1 MRKGKVGSYKEEISP
16 EYVEKM
22 NDWLRKSLKDKEHRF
37 NLF

>member
-22 NDWLRKSLKDKEHRF
+22 NDRLRRSLKDKENRF